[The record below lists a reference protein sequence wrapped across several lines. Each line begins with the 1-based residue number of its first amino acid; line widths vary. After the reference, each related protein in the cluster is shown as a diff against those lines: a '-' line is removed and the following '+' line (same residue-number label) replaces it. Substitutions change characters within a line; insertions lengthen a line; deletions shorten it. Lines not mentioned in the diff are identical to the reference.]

1 MHIVTTTNTADA
13 RIRKL
18 HGTVFA
24 HSLKHADGLDSTHKE
39 NIDKHGKSGDYEN
52 LITALLPSR
61 PFMLAHNSASPELF
75 FHITCFNE
83 A

>member
-1 MHIVTTTNTADA
+1 MHIVITTITADA

-39 NIDKHGKSGDYEN
+39 NIDKHGKSGDYMK
-52 LITALLPSR
+52 I
-61 PFMLAHNSASPELF
+61 
-75 FHITCFNE
+75 
-83 A
+83 